1 MMNKS
6 RLVAIAIALILSGSF
21 AVGGEKKCTAD
32 TQECLDYM
40 VKTFKKRG
48 WVGLELENMR
58 VTRVIPGSPAEAAR
72 FKVGDRL
79 VAFNGIEMTPA
90 NEKALKEAQKSMR
103 PGKQV
108 TYRVERD
115 GSMRELTVTLAP
127 LREDVMALWIG
138 RHMIEHANVE
148 GAKDKD

>member
-1 MMNKS
+1 MKNKS
-6 RLVAIAIALILSGSF
+6 WLVVIAVALLLSGVGAF
-21 AVGGEKKCTAD
+21 AGEKKKCTAD

-40 VKTFKKRG
+40 VKAFKKRG
-48 WVGLELENMR
+48 WVGLELDSMT
-58 VTRVIPGSPAEAAR
+58 VTKVIPGSPAEAAR

-79 VAFNGIEMTPA
+79 VAFNGIEMTDA
-90 NEKALKEAQKSMR
+90 NAKALKEAQKSMR

-108 TYRVERD
+108 TYRVERN

-138 RHMIEHANVE
+138 RHMMEHATVDS
-148 GAKDKD
+148 DKH

>member
-1 MMNKS
+1 MRNKS
-6 RLVAIAIALILSGSF
+6 WLVVVAVALVLSGSSVF
-21 AVGGEKKCTAD
+21 AGKKCTAD

-40 VKTFKKRG
+40 VEAFKKRG
-48 WVGLELENMR
+48 WVGLELENMI
-58 VTRVIPGSPAEAAR
+58 VTKVIPGSPAEAAR

-79 VAFNGIEMTPA
+79 VAFNGIEMTEA

-108 TYRVERD
+108 TYRVERH

-127 LREDVMALWIG
+127 LREDIMALWIG
-138 RHMIEHANVE
+138 RHMIEHATVNS
-148 GAKDKD
+148 DKN